1 MAMNPLG
8 LLLAGVL
15 GDSFGTREG
24 LWIGGGVIV
33 VLSLLALALP
43 SVRSLNTRD
52 EQRAVAA
59 PAPATAGNAPLP
71 TSAQE

>member
-1 MAMNPLG
+1 MNPVG

-59 PAPATAGNAPLP
+59 PATADNAALP

>member
-1 MAMNPLG
+1 MNPLG
-8 LLLAGVL
+8 VLLAGVL

-24 LWIGGGVIV
+24 LWIGGVIIV

-52 EQRAVAA
+52 EQRAMA
-59 PAPATAGNAPLP
+59 APATAGSAPLP